1 MQKYAGVVLDHIDD
15 QGSLMKQIWPT
26 IEDVPSHV
34 KTAALHLVPE
44 AEPQD
49 FALVARDGD
58 YVIKK
63 WACFDAG
70 TTAISTAYFLAHH
83 NKLPDELA
91 KLSAARLT
99 RACVAYDLEPPADL
113 LKLAGVN
120 FTEEELGGTLP
131 VVDQAPVVKMAS
143 DRPSDPSL
151 YAVEID
157 GQYMY
162 PIASHKNVKT
172 AEAYWLENRR
182 EMHPALKR
190 QFAVKLAARADEL
203 GMTLDPVIKEAG
215 ALTWA
220 PDAQVEQALL
230 QRKLATADENMHVVL
245 DRLGQIQQHEEPEK
259 FASAL
264 MAFDIKNG
272 IQRHWGSKVPDP
284 WDSTY
289 GVQKTAE
296 VILNEP
302 GVRISAA
309 DIHNLVFQRA
319 GALEDLFSDD
329 IVDKA
334 ERDPVAWFKGLP
346 DRLKLVVG
354 RIAQDFARDGS
365 PRIQI
370 QDTVDSSGKAR
381 PTKTAAPRSVDDMLR
396 LAMSKVRA
404 SV

>member
-1 MQKYAGVVLDHIDD
+1 MQKYAGVVLDHTDD

-26 IEDVPSHV
+26 LEDVPEYV

-44 AEPQD
+44 AESRD
-49 FALVARDGD
+49 FALVAQDGD
-58 YVIKK
+58 YVLKK

-99 RACVAYDLEPPADL
+99 RACVAYDLEPPAAL

-120 FTEEELGGTLP
+120 FHEEESKDVLP
-131 VVDQAPVVKMAS
+131 VVDQAPTVKVAA
-143 DRPSDPSL
+143 DRPSNPNH
-151 YAVEID
+151 YAVELE
-157 GQYMY
+157 GRFMY
-162 PIASHKNVKT
+162 PIATHENVKT
-172 AEAYWLENRR
+172 AEAYWKENHR

-203 GMTLDPVIKEAG
+203 GIALDAVIKEAG
-215 ALTWA
+215 ASTWA
-220 PDAQVEQALL
+220 PDAHVEQALL
-230 QRKLATADENMHVVL
+230 KRKLATADESMHTVL
-245 DRLGQIQQHEEPEK
+245 DRLGQIQQREEPEK

-284 WDSTY
+284 WASTF
-289 GVQKTAE
+289 GLQKTAE
-296 VILNEP
+296 IILNEP
-302 GVRISAA
+302 GVRVSVA
-309 DIHNLVFQRA
+309 DLHNLVYQRA
-319 GALEDLFSDD
+319 SSLEDIFSDD
-329 IVDKA
+329 VVNEA
-334 ERDPVAWFKGLP
+334 EKDPVAWFKSLP
-346 DRLKLVVG
+346 DRLKLMVG

-365 PRIQI
+365 PRIQV
-370 QDTVDSSGKAR
+370 QDTIDASGKLR
-381 PTKTAAPRSVDDMLR
+381 PTKTATPRSVDDMLR
-396 LAMSKVRA
+396 MAMLKVRA